1 MASCNCWMYC
11 MGEKKGIVIYNI
23 IMNYLQTITVNEF
36 LARSNL
42 PKNIVMVVS
51 TLNNLDQ
58 ISIVQLLIAKLGV
71 WKFWAYL
78 CWFVFIA

>member
-23 IMNYLQTITVNEF
+23 IMNYLQTKFINEF

-58 ISIVQLLIAKLGV
+58 LSIIQFIISQLGIY
-71 WKFWAYL
+71 KFYAYL
-78 CWFVFIA
+78 CWFLVFA